1 VASLPTTPKYPVL
14 GMRSR
19 GDAVRRFQQLLVA
32 VGVAVPVDGTFGT
45 RTASALS
52 TYRTARGLA
61 QSSATDDGT
70 WADLLARTG
79 AQATG
84 IHR

>member
-1 VASLPTTPKYPVL
+1 
-14 GMRSR
+14 MRSR